1 MLLSET
7 LCAMDTRQIAGS
19 IVRDELA
26 RQGLKQ
32 EKAAQRM
39 GVARSTLSRV
49 IDGAT
54 SVRPETFRAVEG
66 LLGLPR
72 HFLGFV
78 VDGDADRIA
87 GLSEMDA
94 DLRRHTLDALNDAT
108 RSAPQ
113 DGDGGSGHRGAS

>member
-7 LCAMDTRQIAGS
+7 LWVMNTRQIAGS

-49 IDGAT
+49 IDGAE
-54 SVRPETFRAVEG
+54 SVRPETLRAVEG
-66 LLGLPR
+66 LLGFPR
-72 HFLGFV
+72 RYLDFV
-78 VDGDADRIA
+78 VDGDAGKVARLKD
-87 GLSEMDA
+87 MDA
-94 DLRRHTLDALNDAT
+94 DLRRHTLDALEEAAHDEH
-108 RSAPQ
+108 PQ
-113 DGDGGSGHRGAS
+113 GGHKRHA

>member
-7 LCAMDTRQIAGS
+7 LWVMNTRQVAGS

-26 RQGLKQ
+26 RQGIKQ

-49 IDGAT
+49 IEGAE
-54 SVRPETFRAVEG
+54 SVRPETLRGVEG

-72 HFLGFV
+72 RYLDFV
-78 VDGDADRIA
+78 VDGDAERVSRLRD
-87 GLSEMDA
+87 MDP
-94 DLRRHTLDALNDAT
+94 DLRRHTLDALEDA
-108 RSAPQ
+108 AQ
-113 DGDGGSGHRGAS
+113 HGHPEEGHKRHA

>member
-7 LCAMDTRQIAGS
+7 LWSMNTRQIAGS

-49 IDGAT
+49 IDGAE
-54 SVRPETFRAVEG
+54 SVRPETLRAVEG
-66 LLGLPR
+66 LLGFPR
-72 HFLGFV
+72 HYLSFV
-78 VDGDADRIA
+78 VDGDTQRVARLKD
-87 GLSEMDA
+87 MDA
-94 DLRRHTLDALNDAT
+94 DLRRHTLDALEEAV
-108 RSAPQ
+108 Q
-113 DGDGGSGHRGAS
+113 DGGNDSPDKHRRQG